1 MAKAGWCDICQANVW
16 LKADGSDEHGH
27 DASHITNVYEADA
40 PAAAGSS
47 EFGEQ
52 ANKVAGDVGDGLKDA
67 GQQLGAFAK
76 DAWAWGKKQA
86 SPDEP
91 PTPGPQDP
99 PAGS

>member
-16 LKADGSDEHGH
+16 LNADGGDANGH

-40 PAAAGSS
+40 PAAGS

-52 ANKVAGDVGDGLKDA
+52 ANKVASDVGDGLKDA

-76 DAWAWGKKQA
+76 DAFAWGKKQA
-86 SPDEP
+86 SPDD
-91 PTPGPQDP
+91 PTNPPGPQDP
-99 PAGS
+99 PAES